1 MTYTSKNLIFS
12 GVEATT
18 DIEVISLLADAA
30 IDAGY
35 AMPSFKDAVLS
46 REKTDPTAL
55 NMSIPIAVPHVHTGC
70 KKNFIAIA
78 TLKNPVNFGNMA
90 DLKNTLGVQVV
101 FLVGLECLSVQSRV
115 LRNLFDA
122 VQLSDNLNC
131 YLSDNDSVGL
141 LESLVRNMGQNLTVE

>member
-1 MTYTSKNLIFS
+1 MLS
-12 GVEATT
+12 GVKAATDT
-18 DIEVISLLADAA
+18 EVISLLADAA
-30 IDAGY
+30 INIGY
-35 AMPSFKDAVLS
+35 ADQSFKDAVLK

-55 NMSIPIAVPHVHTGC
+55 NMNIPIAVPHVHTGC

-78 TLKNPVNFGNMA
+78 TLENPVMFGNMA

-131 YLSDNDSVGL
+131 YLNDSDSDGL
-141 LESLVRNMGQNLTVE
+141 LKSLIHSMGQNLTVE